1 MRISLQAEFV
11 IFSCH
16 ESHQNSY
23 VSLWKYRVFK
33 VQLLRSCLIA
43 DEWIVLIRSSIVND
57 SSSFQYQNRK
67 YIFSVLYKRF
77 NRYFSDRHL
86 WFWDPGDLKGMP
98 YIMPKTSSKE
108 FRQKIRDIKVWLY
121 PNRDQPLKKLMG
133 MLNLKLIGHY
143 RYYGI
148 SFNGRMISNYKQQVR
163 ELLFKVL
170 NRRSDR
176 KSYTREGFIE
186 MLKYYPLAM
195 PKIYVS
201 LFWDCKY
208 YYEEPYAG
216 KPHVRFCEG
225 LTLWGVS
232 LLDLWRH
239 INGNDLRKVYGTS
252 HR

>member
-1 MRISLQAEFV
+1 
-11 IFSCH
+11 
-16 ESHQNSY
+16 
-23 VSLWKYRVFK
+23 
-33 VQLLRSCLIA
+33 
-43 DEWIVLIRSSIVND
+43 
-57 SSSFQYQNRK
+57 
-67 YIFSVLYKRF
+67 
-77 NRYFSDRHL
+77 
-86 WFWDPGDLKGMP
+86 
-98 YIMPKTSSKE
+98 MPKTSSKK

-121 PNRDQPLKKLMG
+121 ANRDQPLKKLMG

-208 YYEEPYAG
+208 YYEEPYAR

-232 LLDLWRH
+232 LLDWWILFRSSVAAVIKTFEPWQCDFTTISDIGHAGYYLWLLCRT
-239 INGNDLRKVYGTS
+239 K
-252 HR
+252 